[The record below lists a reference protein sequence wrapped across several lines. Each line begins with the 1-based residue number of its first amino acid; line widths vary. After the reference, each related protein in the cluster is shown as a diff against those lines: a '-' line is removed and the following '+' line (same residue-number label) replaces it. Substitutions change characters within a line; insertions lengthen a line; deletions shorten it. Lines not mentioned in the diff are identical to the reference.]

1 MMSLSMEAWMGKKRL
16 EESSHI
22 QALFYTVMDERVEG
36 RVDYFY
42 RTLKKTLCLKKL
54 TSFLCFIFCF

>member
-1 MMSLSMEAWMGKKRL
+1 MTMMSLSMEAWMGKKRL

-22 QALFYTVMDERVEG
+22 QALFYTVMDEGVEG

-42 RTLKKTLCLKKL
+42 RTLKKTL
-54 TSFLCFIFCF
+54 S